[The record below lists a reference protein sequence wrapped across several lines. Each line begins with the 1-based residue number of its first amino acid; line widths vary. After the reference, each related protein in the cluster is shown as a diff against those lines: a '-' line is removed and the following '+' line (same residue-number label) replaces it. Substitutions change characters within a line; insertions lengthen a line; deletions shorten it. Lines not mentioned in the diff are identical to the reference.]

1 MKKRSLISAMLVA
14 GLTMPVAHA
23 QEQPTSLHP
32 ANLEKVFTKT
42 DAKAERAGKAKS
54 ADASKSAA
62 AARDGEVRYATSYAK
77 AEAERA
83 ASRAI
88 DKMTTGAIERGEAK
102 NFARSSDKVKAR
114 RKPAEASQTAKVGK
128 TAKAAKAAKTVK
140 AAKGGKGGYHGIIA
154 RYASSYGVP
163 VSLARA
169 VVRVESNF
177 RANARGKAGE
187 IGLMQIKPATARM
200 MGYRGS
206 TKGLFN
212 PETNI
217 KYGMKYLAKAH
228 KLGGGSTCGTILKYN
243 AGHGAKRMN
252 RISAAYCSK
261 VKRHLGG

>member
-1 MKKRSLISAMLVA
+1 MKKLSLISAMLVA
-14 GLTMPVAHA
+14 GLTIPVAHA
-23 QEQPTSLHP
+23 QEQPTSLRP
-32 ANLEKVFTKT
+32 ANLEKVFTDT
-42 DAKAERAGKAKS
+42 DAKAKRAGTVKS

-62 AARDGEVRYATSYAK
+62 AARDGEIRYATSYAK

-83 ASRAI
+83 ATRAV
-88 DKMTTGAIERGEAK
+88 DRMATGAIGRGEAK
-102 NFARSSDKVKAR
+102 NFARSSDKVKAK

-128 TAKAAKAAKTVK
+128 TAKTVK
-140 AAKGGKGGYHGIIA
+140 AVKGGKGGYHTIIA

-187 IGLMQIKPATARM
+187 VGLMQIKPATARM

-252 RISAAYCSK
+252 RVSAAYCSK